1 LHGCETL
8 VYVKFFRCIGCG
20 NSYSPEK
27 IQRCP
32 VMRCPKCNSAL
43 DAEYDYK
50 SIQRT
55 ILMDEFMRECP
66 NHWKYWAFMPVGDL
80 SRIVTMGEG
89 GTPLIDL
96 TRLLPHAKK
105 FFVKYEAANPTGS
118 FKDRGSALEITKA
131 VIWGRKR
138 AVIASTGNMGS
149 SVAAFAAFARLKSR
163 IIIPEIVAQN
173 KIIQMKAYSA
183 EIELTSGDYAYAM
196 KIAENQVR
204 SDPESFLAG
213 DYPWRC
219 EGTKTVGF
227 EIADQ
232 MYWRVPDAVI
242 VPIGNGTL
250 LWSVWKAFREL
261 MITGIT
267 DALPRMIGVQ
277 AERCGPVVRAWEEQ
291 FNTIVPI
298 KDPRTVASA
307 IACGDPIDGL
317 LALKA
322 IRESEG
328 VCMRVT
334 DEEIL
339 MARDEL
345 GSNGV
350 FVEPSGAVAFA
361 GAKKAG
367 DSLDQ
372 KTVVCIATGHGL
384 KDMYGIE

>member
-1 LHGCETL
+1 M
-8 VYVKFFRCIGCG
+8 KFFRCIECKS
-20 NSYSPEK
+20 SYSPEK
-27 IQRCP
+27 IRRCP

-55 ILMDEFMRECP
+55 IRKDEFMRECP
-66 NHWKYWAFMPVGDL
+66 GHWKYWAFMPVGDI
-80 SRIVTMGEG
+80 SRIVAMGEG

-96 TRLLPHAKK
+96 TRLMPRAKK
-105 FFVKYEAANPTGS
+105 FLVKYEAANPTGS
-118 FKDRGSALEITKA
+118 FKDRGSSLEITKA
-131 VIWGRKR
+131 VTWGRKR
-138 AVIASTGNMGS
+138 VVIASTGNMGS
-149 SVAAFAAFARLKSR
+149 SVAAFAAFARLR
-163 IIIPEIVAQN
+163 C
-173 KIIQMKAYSA
+173 KIILPDFVNTAKIVQMKAYGA
-183 EIELTSGDYAYAM
+183 EIELTSGDYADAM
-196 KIAENQVR
+196 GIAENQVR

-242 VPIGNGTL
+242 APIGNGTL
-250 LWSVWKAFREL
+250 IWSVWKAFKEL

-267 DALPRMIGVQ
+267 DALPLMVGVQ
-277 AERCGPVVRAWEEQ
+277 AERCDPVVRAWEGRTD
-291 FNTIVPI
+291 TIVPI
-298 KDPRTVASA
+298 EDPSTVASA
-307 IACGDPIDGL
+307 IACGTTIDGL

-322 IRESEG
+322 IRESGG

-334 DEEIL
+334 DEDIL
-339 MARDEL
+339 RARDEL

-350 FVEPSGAVAFA
+350 FVEPSGAVSFA
-361 GAKKAG
+361 GARKTG
-367 DSLDQ
+367 DLLDQ